1 MAAQTLVVLLA
12 LLALAIC
19 VFSLLAV
26 YSPHVLTRSLYLR
39 RRVRAAVKG
48 PTPDGRPIEDIA
60 RDLRAVLRQHDR
72 LLRTRSEWYADHG
85 LRVSERNVHDLV
97 EEAAKALGLGPCQ
110 ATVGTWTRN
119 HLEVRVRELDA
130 AGLVLPLE
138 LWDDRR

>member
-1 MAAQTLVVLLA
+1 MAAQTLVILLA
-12 LLALAIC
+12 LLALAVC

-26 YSPHVLTRSLYLR
+26 YSPRVLTLGLDLR
-39 RRVRAAVKG
+39 RRVRTVVKG
-48 PTPDGRPIEDIA
+48 PAPDGRPIEDIA
-60 RDLRAVLRQHDR
+60 ADLRTVLRQHDR
-72 LLRTRSEWYADHG
+72 LRRTRSEWYADHG

-110 ATVGTWTRN
+110 ATVGTWTGS
-119 HLEVRVRELDA
+119 HLEVRVRELGA